1 MQQRNAFEWMAR
13 FGYGARGVVY
23 LIIGGFAVLAAVGAH
38 GRTVGAGGALAAL
51 LAQPFGDLL
60 LWIVAAGL
68 LCFAG
73 WRLLQAVLDADHCGR
88 TPKAI
93 MRRLA
98 YAGSGVFYLG
108 LALWAASLVFVG
120 PGSGSED
127 QTVRDWTR
135 WLLAKPFG
143 QFLTILLGISIAG
156 VGIGSG
162 ATGLSSRLRRHLSLG
177 PDTAPWVAL
186 LGRFGFLARAVLFV
200 MIGIF
205 LVVAAW
211 RFNAGEA
218 SGLAG
223 ALRTLQAQPYGWL
236 LLATAALGLVGFGA
250 FELMQAL
257 FRHVDAPT
265 VREAAAEAGIENKF
279 SRSPRKKDGRRRRH
293 KKRRRST
300 RP

>member
-13 FGYGARGVVY
+13 LGYGARGVVY
-23 LIIGGFAVLAAVGAH
+23 LIIGGFAVLAAASAR

-51 LAQPFGDLL
+51 RAQPFGDVL
-60 LWIVAAGL
+60 LWMVAAGL
-68 LCFAG
+68 VCFAA

-98 YAGSGVFYLG
+98 YAGSSVFYLG
-108 LALWAASLVFVG
+108 LALWAVSLVFLG

-127 QTVRDWTR
+127 QAVRDWTR

-156 VGIGSG
+156 VGVGSG
-162 ATGLSSRLRRHLSLG
+162 ATGVSGRLRRQLSLG
-177 PDTAPWVAL
+177 ADTAPWVVL

-205 LVVAAW
+205 LIVAALH
-211 RFNAGEA
+211 FNAGEA
-218 SGLAG
+218 SGLGG
-223 ALRTLQAQPYGWL
+223 ALRTLQGRPYGWL

-265 VREAAAEAGIENKF
+265 MRDAAAKAGIKN
-279 SRSPRKKDGRRRRH
+279 
-293 KKRRRST
+293 
-300 RP
+300 